1 MKGQKIATMTTNVL
15 NMEKLLH
22 FAFNNNAS
30 DLHITTG
37 VTPIVRINGKLKK
50 VGTESFTPIDTLR
63 LAKEITTNEQ
73 LDRFEKEGELD
84 FSYSLP
90 GVCRFRVNLYRQ
102 RGSIG
107 IVCRVINSKIP
118 TLESL
123 NLPKITKDFA
133 MQTQGI
139 LLVTGP
145 TGSGKSTTLAA
156 IIDYINEISS
166 KHILTLEDPIEY
178 LHSHKKSIINQ
189 REIGQDSQSFSN
201 ALRAA
206 LRQDPDVILVGE
218 MRDLDTIQTAITAA
232 ETGHLVL
239 ATLHTTGA
247 AQTVDRIIDVFP
259 AENQQQIRTQLAST
273 LVGVISQRLLPT
285 VDNRGRTAALEILV
299 SNHAVANLIRSN
311 KIHQIQTIL
320 ETSRNTGMQTINR
333 AVSEL
338 VQQGMVTRTIADEY
352 IPNWDKHE

>member
-1 MKGQKIATMTTNVL
+1 MKTTNAL

-22 FAFNNNAS
+22 FAFKNHAS

-37 VTPIVRINGKLKK
+37 ITPIVRINGKLKRIGVDLLK
-50 VGTESFTPIDTLR
+50 PEDTIR
-63 LAKEITTNEQ
+63 MAKEITSDEQ
-73 LDRFEKEGELD
+73 FDRFLINGELD
-84 FSYSLP
+84 FSFSLQ
-90 GVCRFRVNLYRQ
+90 GVCRFRVNIFRQ

-118 TLESL
+118 TIESL
-123 NLPKITKDFA
+123 NLPLITKDFA
-133 MQTQGI
+133 KRTQGI

-156 IIDYINEISS
+156 IIDYINETQS

-178 LHSHKKSIINQ
+178 LHSHKSSIVNQ
-189 REIGQDSQSFSN
+189 REIGQDSESFSIG
-201 ALRAA
+201 LRAA

-247 AQTVDRIIDVFP
+247 AQTVDRIIDVFS
-259 AENQQQIRTQLAST
+259 AEHQQQIRTQLAST
-273 LVGVISQRLLPT
+273 LVGVISQRLLPKA
-285 VDNRGRTAALEILV
+285 DGSGRTGAFEILV
-299 SNHAVANLIRSN
+299 SNYAVANLIRSN
-311 KIHQIQTIL
+311 KIHQIQTVL
-320 ETSRNTGMQTINR
+320 ETSKASGMQTINM
-333 AVSEL
+333 AITKL
-338 VQQGMVTRTIADEY
+338 VQNGIITRDIADEY
-352 IPNWDKHE
+352 VPNWDKNQ

>member
-1 MKGQKIATMTTNVL
+1 MNALT
-15 NMEKLLH
+15 MEKLLH
-22 FAFNNNAS
+22 FAFKNNAS

-37 VTPIVRINGKLKK
+37 ITPIVRVNGKLKK
-50 VGTESFTPIDTLR
+50 IGTIDLTPDDTIR
-63 LAKEITTNEQ
+63 MAKEITTNEQ
-73 LDRFEKEGELD
+73 FERFQKEGELD

-90 GVCRFRVNLYRQ
+90 GVCRFRVNIFMQ

-107 IVCRVINSKIP
+107 IVCRVINSHIP

-123 NLPKITKDFA
+123 HLPPITKEFA
-133 MQTQGI
+133 RQTQGI

-156 IIDYINEISS
+156 IIDYINETAS

-178 LHSHKKSIINQ
+178 LHSHKRSIINQ
-189 REIGQDSQSFSN
+189 REIGQDSKSFSN

-247 AQTVDRIIDVFP
+247 AHTVDRIIDVFP
-259 AENQQQIRTQLAST
+259 AEHQQQIRVQLAST
-273 LVGVISQRLLPT
+273 LVGVISQRLLPIA
-285 VDNRGRTAALEILV
+285 DGSGRIAALEILV

-311 KIHQIQTIL
+311 KIHQIQTVL
-320 ETSRNTGMQTINR
+320 ETSRVSGMQTMNMDVSKMVQTGIITR
-333 AVSEL
+333 A
-338 VQQGMVTRTIADEY
+338 IADEY
-352 IPNWDKHE
+352 VPNWDKNE

>member
-1 MKGQKIATMTTNVL
+1 MD
-15 NMEKLLH
+15 KLLH
-22 FAFNNNAS
+22 FSYKNKAS

-37 VTPIVRINGKLKK
+37 TTPVVRLNGKLKK
-50 VGTESFTPIDTLR
+50 IGSQILSPEDTER
-63 LAKEITTNEQ
+63 LAQEITSNNQFE
-73 LDRFEKEGELD
+73 RFKQEGELD
-84 FSYSLP
+84 FSYTLP
-90 GVCRFRVNLYRQ
+90 EVCRFRVNLYRQ
-102 RGSIG
+102 RGAIG

-118 TLESL
+118 TFESL
-123 NLPKITKDFA
+123 NLPAITKEFA
-133 MQTQGI
+133 KKTQGI

-156 IIDYINEISS
+156 IIDYINETYS
-166 KHILTLEDPIEY
+166 KHILTLEDPIEF
-178 LHSHKKSIINQ
+178 LHEHKNSIINQ
-189 REIGQDSQSFSN
+189 REIGQDSQSFTA

-285 VDNRGRTAALEILV
+285 ADNSGRRAALEILV
-299 SNHAVANLIRSN
+299 SNHAIANLIRSN
-311 KIHQIQTIL
+311 KIHQIQSIL
-320 ETSRNTGMQTINR
+320 ETSRASGMQTMNM
-333 AVSEL
+333 AVTQL
-338 VQQGMVTRTIADEY
+338 VHQGQVTKAIADEY
-352 IPNWDKHE
+352 VPNWDKHE

>member
-1 MKGQKIATMTTNVL
+1 MD
-15 NMEKLLH
+15 KLLH
-22 FAFNNNAS
+22 FSYKNKAS

-37 VTPIVRINGKLKK
+37 TTPVVRLNGKLKK
-50 VGTESFTPIDTLR
+50 IGSQILSPEDTER
-63 LAKEITTNEQ
+63 LAQEITSNNQFE
-73 LDRFEKEGELD
+73 RFKQEGELD
-84 FSYSLP
+84 FSYTLP
-90 GVCRFRVNLYRQ
+90 EVCRFRVNLYRQ
-102 RGSIG
+102 RGAIG

-118 TLESL
+118 TFESL
-123 NLPKITKDFA
+123 NLPAITKEFA
-133 MQTQGI
+133 KKTQGI

-156 IIDYINEISS
+156 IIDYINETYS
-166 KHILTLEDPIEY
+166 KHILTLEDPIEF
-178 LHSHKKSIINQ
+178 LHVHKNSIINQ
-189 REIGQDSQSFSN
+189 REIGQDSQSFTA

-285 VDNRGRTAALEILV
+285 ADNSSRRAALEILV
-299 SNHAVANLIRSN
+299 SNHAIANLIRSN
-311 KIHQIQTIL
+311 KIHQIQSIL
-320 ETSRNTGMQTINR
+320 ETSRASGMQTMNM
-333 AVSEL
+333 AVTQL
-338 VQQGMVTRTIADEY
+338 VHQGQVTKAIADEY
-352 IPNWDKHE
+352 VPNWDKHE

>member
-1 MKGQKIATMTTNVL
+1 MSTPSTLT
-15 NMEKLLH
+15 MEKLLH
-22 FAFNNNAS
+22 FAFTNKAS
-30 DLHITTG
+30 DLHISTG
-37 VTPIVRINGKLKK
+37 ITPVLRINGQLKK
-50 VGTESFTPIDTLR
+50 AGTESLLPEDTLR
-63 LAKEITTNEQ
+63 LAKEITTEGQ
-73 LDRFEKEGELD
+73 FERIQWEGELD
-84 FSYSLP
+84 FSYSLQ
-90 GVCRFRVNLYRQ
+90 GICRFRVNVFHQ

-118 TLESL
+118 TLENL
-123 NLPKITKDFA
+123 NLPEITKRFA
-133 MQTQGI
+133 KQTQGI

-156 IIDYINEISS
+156 IIDYINETQS

-178 LHSHKKSIINQ
+178 LHKHKNSIINQ
-189 REIGQDSQSFSN
+189 REIGQDSQSFGV

-247 AQTVDRIIDVFP
+247 AQTIDRIIDVFP
-259 AENQQQIRTQLAST
+259 GEHQQQIRTQLAST
-273 LVGVISQRLLPT
+273 LVGVMSQRLLPT
-285 VDNRGRTAALEILV
+285 AEGGGRVAALEILV
-299 SNHAVANLIRSN
+299 ANHAIANLIRSN

-320 ETSRNTGMQTINR
+320 ETSRAYGMQTMNR
-333 AVSEL
+333 AISEL
-338 VQQGMVTRTIADEY
+338 VHNGIITRDVADEHV
-352 IPNWDKHE
+352 PNWDKHE

>member
-1 MKGQKIATMTTNVL
+1 MKGISVMNTTNAL
-15 NMEKLLH
+15 DMKKLLH
-22 FAFNNNAS
+22 FAFRNHAS

-37 VTPIVRINGKLKK
+37 ITPIVRINGKLKRI
-50 VGTESFTPIDTLR
+50 GTEFITPDESMR
-63 LAKEITTNEQ
+63 MAKEITTDEQ
-73 LDRFEKEGELD
+73 LEL
-84 FSYSLP
+84 FL
-90 GVCRFRVNLYRQ
+90 Q
-102 RGSIG
+102 RGSVG
-107 IVCRVINSKIP
+107 IVCRVINSEIP

-123 NLPKITKDFA
+123 SLPSITKEFA

-156 IIDYINEISS
+156 IVDYINETSS

-178 LHSHKKSIINQ
+178 LHTHKSSIVNQ
-189 REIGQDSQSFSN
+189 REIGQDSETFSI

-239 ATLHTTGA
+239 ATLHTSGA

-259 AENQQQIRTQLAST
+259 AEHQQQIRTQLAST
-273 LVGVISQRLLPT
+273 LVGIISQRLLPKA
-285 VDNRGRTAALEILV
+285 DGSGRIAALEVLV
-299 SNHAVANLIRSN
+299 SNHAIANLIRSN
-311 KIHQIQTIL
+311 KNHQIQTIL
-320 ETSRNTGMQTINR
+320 ETSKASGMQTMNR
-333 AVSEL
+333 AVAQL
-338 VQQGMVTRTIADEY
+338 VKKGMITRAIADENV
-352 IPNWDKHE
+352 PDWDKYE

>member
-1 MKGQKIATMTTNVL
+1 MTTTNIL
-15 NMEKLLH
+15 NMDKLLH
-22 FAFNNNAS
+22 FAYKNKAS

-37 VTPIVRINGKLKK
+37 TTPVVRLNGKLKK
-50 VGTESFTPIDTLR
+50 IGSQILSPEDTER
-63 LAKEITTNEQ
+63 LAQEITSNNQFE
-73 LDRFEKEGELD
+73 RFKQDGELD
-84 FSYSLP
+84 FSYTLP
-90 GVCRFRVNLYRQ
+90 EVCRFRVNLYRQ
-102 RGSIG
+102 RGAIG

-118 TLESL
+118 TFESL
-123 NLPKITKDFA
+123 NLPAITKEFA
-133 MQTQGI
+133 KKTQGI

-156 IIDYINEISS
+156 IIDYINETYS
-166 KHILTLEDPIEY
+166 KHILTLEDPIEF
-178 LHSHKKSIINQ
+178 LHEHKNSIINQ
-189 REIGQDSQSFSN
+189 REIGQDSQSFTA

-285 VDNRGRTAALEILV
+285 ADNIGRRAALEILV
-299 SNHAVANLIRSN
+299 SNHAIANLIRSN
-311 KIHQIQTIL
+311 KIHQIQSIL
-320 ETSRNTGMQTINR
+320 ETSRASGMQTMNM
-333 AVSEL
+333 AVTQL
-338 VQQGMVTRTIADEY
+338 VHQGQVTKAIADEY
-352 IPNWDKHE
+352 VPNWDKHE

>member
-1 MKGQKIATMTTNVL
+1 MTTSNAST
-15 NMEKLLH
+15 MEKLLQ
-22 FAFNNNAS
+22 FAYKNHAS

-37 VTPIVRINGKLKK
+37 TSPIVRINGKLIKIS
-50 VGTESFTPIDTLR
+50 TDPITPTDSLR
-63 LAKEITTNEQ
+63 MAEEITTNEQ
-73 LDRFEKEGELD
+73 FERFQKEGELD

-90 GVCRFRVNLYRQ
+90 GVCRFRVNLFRQ
-102 RGSIG
+102 RGSVA

-118 TLESL
+118 TIEML
-123 NLPKITKDFA
+123 NLPPITKYLA
-133 MQTQGI
+133 KQTQGI

-156 IIDYINEISS
+156 IIDYINETSS

-178 LHSHKKSIINQ
+178 LHQHKKSIVNQ
-189 REIGQDSQSFSN
+189 REVGQDSQSFSV

-247 AQTVDRIIDVFP
+247 AQSVDRIIDVFP
-259 AENQQQIRTQLAST
+259 AEHQQQIRIQLAST
-273 LVGVISQRLLPT
+273 LVGVISQRLLP
-285 VDNRGRTAALEILV
+285 VADGSGRIAALEILV

-311 KIHQIQTIL
+311 KIHQIQTVL
-320 ETSRNTGMQTINR
+320 ETNRAAGMQTMNM
-333 AVSEL
+333 AVTEL
-338 VQQGMVTRTIADEY
+338 VQRGIITRQIADEY
-352 IPNWDKHE
+352 VPNWDKHESF

>member
-1 MKGQKIATMTTNVL
+1 MTTTNTL
-15 NMEKLLH
+15 NMDKLLQ
-22 FAFNNNAS
+22 FAYKNKAS

-37 VTPIVRINGKLKK
+37 TAPSLRLQGKLKK
-50 VGTESFTPIDTLR
+50 IGTQVLMPEDSLT

-73 LDRFEKEGELD
+73 FERFMKGGELD

-90 GVCRFRVNLYRQ
+90 GVCRFRVNIYRQ

-118 TLESL
+118 SFESL
-123 NLPKITKDFA
+123 NLPLITKEFA
-133 MQTQGI
+133 RKTQGI

-156 IIDYINEISS
+156 IIDYINETFS
-166 KHILTLEDPIEY
+166 KHILTLEDPIEF
-178 LHSHKKSIINQ
+178 LHTHKNSIVNQ
-189 REIGQDSQSFSN
+189 REIGHDSQSFSA

-247 AQTVDRIIDVFP
+247 AQTIDRIIDVFP
-259 AENQQQIRTQLAST
+259 AGNQQQIRIQLAST

-285 VDNRGRTAALEILV
+285 VDNSGRRAAMEILV
-299 SNHAVANLIRSN
+299 SNHAIANLIRSN
-311 KIHQIQTIL
+311 KIHQIQSIL
-320 ETSRNTGMQTINR
+320 ETSRASGMQTMNM
-333 AVSEL
+333 AVTQL
-338 VQQGMVTRTIADEY
+338 VQQGIITRQAADEY
-352 IPNWDKHE
+352 VPGWDKNE

>member
-1 MKGQKIATMTTNVL
+1 MTTTNTL

-22 FAFNNNAS
+22 FAYKNNAS

-37 VTPIVRINGKLKK
+37 ITPIVRINGNLKK
-50 VGTESFTPIDTLR
+50 VGTQNLTPDDSLR
-63 LAKEITTNEQ
+63 MAQEITAREQ
-73 LDRFEKEGELD
+73 FERFLKDGELD

-90 GVCRFRVNLYRQ
+90 RVCRFRINLYRQ
-102 RGSIG
+102 RGSIA
-107 IVCRVINSKIP
+107 IVCRVINKIIP
-118 TLESL
+118 TFESL
-123 NLPKITKDFA
+123 NLPPIMKEFA
-133 MQTQGI
+133 KQTHGL

-156 IIDYINEISS
+156 IIDYINETSS

-178 LHSHKKSIINQ
+178 LHCHKSSIINQ
-189 REIGQDSQSFSN
+189 REIGQDSYSFSV

-232 ETGHLVL
+232 ETGHFVL

-259 AENQQQIRTQLAST
+259 AEHQQQIRIQLAST

-285 VDNRGRTAALEILV
+285 VDGRERIAALEILV
-299 SNHAVANLIRSN
+299 SNNAVANLIRSN
-311 KIHQIQTIL
+311 KIHQIQSIL
-320 ETSRNTGMQTINR
+320 ETSRVSGMQTINM
-333 AVSEL
+333 AVAQL
-338 VQQGMVTRTIADEY
+338 VQAGHVTRASADEY
-352 IPNWDKHE
+352 VPNWDKHL